1 MRAYLQISGV
11 VFGAIALLHVARLLL
26 GWPAQI
32 AGWAVPLWLS
42 WLAFPAAGVLFVLGV
57 SPCRPGTTDSPLS
70 IV

>member
-42 WLAFPAAGVLFVLGV
+42 WLAFPAAGVLSFWAFRLVGQA
-57 SPCRPGTTDSPLS
+57 RPT
-70 IV
+70 IR